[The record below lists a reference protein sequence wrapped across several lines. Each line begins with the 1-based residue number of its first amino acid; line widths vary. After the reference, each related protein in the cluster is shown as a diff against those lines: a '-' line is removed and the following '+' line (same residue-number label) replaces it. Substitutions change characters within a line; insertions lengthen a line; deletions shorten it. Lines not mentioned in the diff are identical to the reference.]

1 MLEFLTNTKG
11 LELANRENE
20 KLTEQLSS
28 LRKEL
33 EKKTTELEATQ
44 VEVADLKT
52 RQTLTEGVFNSF
64 EVFGSS
70 LVGMQGTF
78 SGLSAVLQKEKD
90 TAVNA
95 ANESIVASQGTLK
108 LVKNLETVVSTVGDA
123 VTNVQ
128 QLNERVNAIGNV
140 IGLINGISEQTN
152 LLALNAAIE
161 AARAGEHGRG
171 FAVVADE
178 VRGLSSRTHEAT
190 GEITNEV
197 NLIQSGAKDT
207 TLKMTQMSE
216 ESKTLSD
223 VGNSTSES
231 IKRLLSLSKQ
241 MEGTIS
247 AGALRG
253 FAELAKIDHLV
264 YKFNIYR
271 VLMGHSKKSSSEFPD
286 HHGCRLGKWY
296 YEGDGKACFSKL
308 AGYRELEPHHLAV
321 HQQGKLAI
329 DCYQRGDVKNAL
341 GHLKNMEDQSV
352 LVIKEL
358 EKMAAAGEADASL
371 LCVSPK

>member
-52 RQTLTEGVFNSF
+52 RQVLTEGVFNSF

-308 AGYRELEPHHLAV
+308 AGYRELEPHHSAV